1 MPSVSTVFVDTNV
14 LLYSEDAADPA
25 KHRAAREWLR
35 RLWTERCGRLSVQVL
50 NEFYANAT
58 RKLRPPMPAGDARA
72 EVRRYQRWQPWPND
86 HATIETAWAVES
98 RFQLNFWDAL
108 VVAAALQQGCTL
120 LLTEDLQHDLQIDGV
135 RIVNPFL
142 VGPELLD
149 APAP

>member
-14 LLYSEDAADPA
+14 LLYAEDTAHAE
-25 KHRAAREWLR
+25 KHRAARDWLRALWLR
-35 RLWTERCGRLSVQVL
+35 RCGRMSVQVL

-72 EVRRYQRWQPWPND
+72 EVRRYQRWQPWLND
-86 HATIETAWAVES
+86 HATVEAAWAVES
-98 RFQLNFWDAL
+98 RYGLSYWDAL
-108 VVAAALQQGCTL
+108 LVAAAQQQGCAI
-120 LLTEDLQHDLQIDGV
+120 LLTEDLQHDQELGGV

-149 APAP
+149 APA